1 LAAKGQVNCH
11 CCKSEHIK
19 RRGFYQNKNFTV
31 QRFKCLHCGKSF
43 SEETPLDG
51 LRVPMEKVTQT
62 IHLLCEGMG
71 IRAIS
76 RFTGLR
82 QKTVLSILEMAGQ
95 KAAALLD
102 RQIRD
107 VEVESV
113 QCDEIFSYV
122 FCKEFNNKTHDPEI
136 GTQYTFLAVDRKS
149 KLVMSHLVGKRD
161 REGAESFMADVR
173 KRIKGRSQITTDG
186 LHGYLSGVYNAF
198 GVNVDYASQA
208 KTYADRDFGAFRDE
222 RRYSVA
228 RGCTTVKTHVHIGWP
243 NHDLISTSHV
253 ERMNLSVRLF
263 NRRFTRLTLGYSKK
277 LANLKH
283 SVALF
288 IAHFN
293 FCRIHSAH
301 KQTPAMDAELT
312 NHVWTIEELIGT

>member
-1 LAAKGQVNCH
+1 VTCY

-19 RRGFYQNKNFTV
+19 RRGFYRNKNFNV

-43 SEETPLDG
+43 AEKTPLDG
-51 LRVPMEKVTQT
+51 LRVPMEKVVQT

-95 KAAALLD
+95 KAAGLLD
-102 RQIRD
+102 QQIRD

-113 QCDEIFSYV
+113 QCDEIFGYV
-122 FCKEFNNKTHDPEI
+122 FCKESNNKLNDPEL
-136 GTQYTFLAVDRKS
+136 GTQYTFLAIDRKS
-149 KLVMSHLVGKRD
+149 KMIMSHFIGKRN
-161 REGAESFMADVR
+161 RECAEFFMADLR
-173 KRIKGRSQITTDG
+173 KRVKGRTQITTDG
-186 LHGYLSGVYNAF
+186 FQRYLPAVYNAF
-198 GVNVDYASQA
+198 GANVDFARQA
-208 KTYADRDFGAFRDE
+208 KTYANYSSNPFADE
-222 RRYSVA
+222 RRYSVVK
-228 RGCTTVKTHVHIGWP
+228 GCLTVKTHIHIGWP
-243 NHDLISTSHV
+243 KRELISTSHV
-253 ERMNLSVRLF
+253 ERTNLSVRLF

-293 FCRIHSAH
+293 FCRVHSAH
-301 KQTPAMDAELT
+301 GQTPAMHTELT
-312 NHVWTIEELIGT
+312 NHVWTIEELING